1 VTSLRAACRAR
12 LTAVLLALIWSGR
25 ALAAPAPPPTGLPV
39 ERQVLI
45 LTRALAYDEN
55 LAQRAGDEFV
65 VAVLSRAA
73 TAGADPTADAA
84 TKAFK
89 NLGGVKIHGLPV
101 RAVRVPYINGTTLAA
116 AVDREGIDALYLCPG
131 VDGDVA
137 AVLEVSRRRK
147 VITMAS
153 KEEQVNKGVALGVFN
168 VDNKPTIFVNLA
180 GSKAEGAAFTSDLL
194 RLAKVIR

>member
-1 VTSLRAACRAR
+1 VSTAR
-12 LTAVLLALIWSGR
+12 LTAVLLVALAWSRG
-25 ALAAPAPPPTGLPV
+25 APAAPAPPAGVPV

-55 LAQRAGDEFV
+55 LTERAGDEFV

-73 TAGADPTADAA
+73 SAGADPLAAAA

-101 RAVRVPYINGTTLAA
+101 RAIHLSYSSASTLAA
-116 AVDREGIDALYLCPG
+116 AVDGEGVDALYLCPG
-131 VDGDVA
+131 VDGDLTA
-137 AVLEVSRRRK
+137 ILEVSRRKK

-153 KEEQVNKGVALGVFN
+153 KEEQVNKGASLGVFN
-168 VDNKPTIFVNLA
+168 VDNKPTIFVNLT
-180 GSKAEGAAFTSDLL
+180 GSRAEGAAFTSDLL

>member
-1 VTSLRAACRAR
+1 
-12 LTAVLLALIWSGR
+12 
-25 ALAAPAPPPTGLPV
+25 
-39 ERQVLI
+39 VLI

-73 TAGADPTADAA
+73 NAGADPTADAA

-89 NLGGVKIHGLPV
+89 NMGGVKIHGLPV
-101 RAVRVPYINGTTLAA
+101 RAIHLSYSSASTLAA
-116 AVDREGIDALYLCPG
+116 AVDGEGIDALYVCPG
-131 VDGDVA
+131 LDADLT
-137 AVLEVSRRRK
+137 AVLEVSRRKK

-153 KEEQVNKGVALGVFN
+153 REEQVNKGVALGVFN
-168 VDNKPTIFVNLA
+168 VDNRPTIFVNL
-180 GSKAEGAAFTSDLL
+180 GSSKAEGAAFSSDLL

>member
-1 VTSLRAACRAR
+1 VNAPRLAPAVR
-12 LTAVLLALIWSGR
+12 LTAALVALAWSGR
-25 ALAAPAPPPTGLPV
+25 APAAPPSPPAGVPV

-73 TAGADPTADAA
+73 SAGADPTADAA
-84 TKAFK
+84 TTAFK
-89 NLGGVKIHGLPV
+89 NMAGVKIHGLPV
-101 RAVRVPYINGTTLAA
+101 RAIHLSYSGASTLAA
-116 AVDREGIDALYLCPG
+116 AIDGEGIDALYLCPG
-131 VDGDVA
+131 VDGDVT
-137 AVLEVSRRRK
+137 AVLEVSRRKK

-153 KEEQVNKGVALGVFN
+153 KEQQVNKGAALGVFN
-168 VDNKPTIFVNLA
+168 VDNKPTIFVNLP